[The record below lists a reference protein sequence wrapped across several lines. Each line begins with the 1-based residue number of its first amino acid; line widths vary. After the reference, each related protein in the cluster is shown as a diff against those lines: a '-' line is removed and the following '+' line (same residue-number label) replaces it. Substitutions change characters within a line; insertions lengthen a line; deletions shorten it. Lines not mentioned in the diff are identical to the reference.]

1 MIATNQVATQ
11 HGHPELYFESAA
23 VILTLITLGKYME
36 ALSKERTS
44 EAISKLMNL
53 APKTARVLC
62 EGQEV
67 TLPLDQVKVGDV
79 LQVRPGEQIPVDGI
93 IVEGQSTIDE
103 SMLTGESLPVKKTS
117 GIQSLVRLSINM
129 VLSKWKRQKLE
140 QIPHCPKLFVWW
152 KKHRG
157 QKLRLRSWLTAF
169 QQSLFQL

>member
-1 MIATNQVATQ
+1 
-11 HGHPELYFESAA
+11 
-23 VILTLITLGKYME
+23 ME
-36 ALSKERTS
+36 ALSKERSS

-117 GIQSLVRLSINM
+117 GIQSLVRL
-129 VLSKWKRQKLE
+129 
-140 QIPHCPKLFVWW
+140 
-152 KKHRG
+152 
-157 QKLRLRSWLTAF
+157 
-169 QQSLFQL
+169 

>member
-1 MIATNQVATQ
+1 
-11 HGHPELYFESAA
+11 
-23 VILTLITLGKYME
+23 ME

-103 SMLTGESLPVKKTS
+103 SMLTGESLPVKK
-117 GIQSLVRLSINM
+117 
-129 VLSKWKRQKLE
+129 
-140 QIPHCPKLFVWW
+140 
-152 KKHRG
+152 HRG
-157 QKLRLRSWLTAF
+157 YSRWCDSQSTWCFPNGSDKSWSRYHIVPNYSFGGRSTGVKSSDCAVG
-169 QQSLFQL
+169 

>member
-1 MIATNQVATQ
+1 MDILSSILNRQC
-11 HGHPELYFESAA
+11 YFNPYHSWK
-23 VILTLITLGKYME
+23 IHE
-36 ALSKERTS
+36 ALSKGRIS

-53 APKTARVLC
+53 APKTARVLR

-79 LQVRPGEQIPVDGI
+79 LQVRPGEQIPVDGK
-93 IVEGQSTIDE
+93 IVEGQSTVDE
-103 SMLTGESLPVKKTS
+103 SMLTGKVCLLKKPS

-140 QIPHCPKLFVWW
+140 QIPHCPKLFAWW
-152 KKHRG
+152 KKHRV
-157 QKLRLRSWLTAF
+157 QKLRLRSWLTAS